1 MTFTVQDAID
11 DARDQHFTFNDR
23 DHPSKA
29 LLNRLN
35 NAVAQLRRRIME
47 IDETA
52 LATTQTQAMPLAVH
66 ENGIPLTTGTINVIA
81 VAAQPTG
88 TPAPNPIAVEV
99 IPHAHRFDIGP
110 ATFACWEVNN
120 VLYLRSPAS
129 LWTNIASV
137 GILSVPAYTRLTTYA
152 SAVALPDDC
161 RSVLA
166 ADLAAFMAGR
176 RKTEALSGGD
186 VAAFKAQSAAEAQAF
201 YLSIGTKIAGRVY
214 RTRDVMGG

>member
-1 MTFTVQDAID
+1 MAFTVQDAID

-88 TPAPNPIAVEV
+88 TPAPNPIPVEV

-110 ATFACWEVNN
+110 ATLAAWEVNN
-120 VLYLRSPAS
+120 VLYLRSPS
-129 LWTNIASV
+129 TLWTNIASV
-137 GILSVPAYTRLTTYA
+137 GILSIPAYARLTTLTA
-152 SAVALPDDC
+152 NVGLPDDC
-161 RSVLA
+161 RTMLA
-166 ADLAAFMAGR
+166 SDLAAFMASR
-176 RKTEALSGGD
+176 RKTDALAPFD
-186 VAAFKAQSAAEAQAF
+186 VRAFKDQATADAQAY
-201 YLSIGTKIAGRVY
+201 YLSIGSKIAGRVY